1 MAKCAAITNSGTACK
16 AQPMPGTHYCYAHH
30 PDYQERRRVE
40 GRKGGKRGGRGRP
53 LGEVSDAKKEIR
65 RILQAL
71 EDGKIERGIGAVMFQ
86 GWGLMLKALET
97 QRNIKETEELAEE
110 VYEIKQALGVDKG
123 GRRVS

>member
-1 MAKCAAITNSGTACK
+1 MAKCASITNSGTACK
-16 AQPMPGTHYCYAHH
+16 AQLMPDESYCYAHH

-40 GRKGGKRGGRGRP
+40 GRRGGKRGGRGRP

-97 QRNIKETEELAEE
+97 ERNIKETEELAEE
-110 VYEIKQALGVDKG
+110 VYEMKQALGVEK